1 MYINFEI
8 FRNKKRAAPK
18 YYYFLEFLDIE
29 KRKNLNFFFILFLG
43 ISKKTLIFYYI

>member
-8 FRNKKRAAPK
+8 FRNKEGSPQ

-29 KRKNLNFFFILFLG
+29 KRKNLNFFLYFF
-43 ISKKTLIFYYI
+43 